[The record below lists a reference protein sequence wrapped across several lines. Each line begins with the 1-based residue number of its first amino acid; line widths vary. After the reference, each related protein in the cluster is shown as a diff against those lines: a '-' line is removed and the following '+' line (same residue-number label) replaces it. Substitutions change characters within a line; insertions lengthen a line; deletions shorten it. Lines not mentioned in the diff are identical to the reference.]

1 MCNYL
6 THDIM
11 WREHNHISMH
21 VLSFLLFMQPCR
33 TMPELRRAEKRK
45 RIDKLLTYLTYM
57 KNAYILD
64 SCVQHGQA
72 THNNLSILLKRCGC
86 VNMHVAQNHKHIDVG
101 KYTVWWFRAS
111 WLRDF
116 GSGAALTRQVVCNF
130 MHTLH
135 THTFIVQ
142 HFAV

>member
-1 MCNYL
+1 
-6 THDIM
+6 
-11 WREHNHISMH
+11 
-21 VLSFLLFMQPCR
+21 
-33 TMPELRRAEKRK
+33 MPHGCIAFASHGCQFNALILGIDKESPFQIKMKTERK

-64 SCVQHGQA
+64 SCVQHRQA
-72 THNNLSILLKRCGC
+72 THSSLSILLKRCGC
-86 VNMHVAQNHKHIDVG
+86 VNMHVAHDHKHIHVG
-101 KYTVWWFRAS
+101 KYTVWWFRVS

-116 GSGAALTRQVVCNF
+116 GSEAALTRQVVCNF

>member
-1 MCNYL
+1 
-6 THDIM
+6 
-11 WREHNHISMH
+11 
-21 VLSFLLFMQPCR
+21 
-33 TMPELRRAEKRK
+33 
-45 RIDKLLTYLTYM
+45 M